1 MSAKL
6 PHDAFSTYVALG
18 PDRSYELLARQ
29 FGVDK
34 RTVVRRAVAEDWQG
48 RLDKIEADARD
59 KADAKLSETI
69 EAMNLRHLRVC
80 RVIQA
85 KALEALK
92 AMPLDTAMNAVRA
105 LDISVK
111 HERLIRGEPTDRAA
125 VSVEDVVKREY
136 DRWLTN
142 EDEAQATPA
151 LETSDG

>member
-1 MSAKL
+1 MS
-6 PHDAFSTYVALG
+6 
-18 PDRSYELLARQ
+18 RLL
-29 FGVDK
+29 
-34 RTVVRRAVAEDWQG
+34 VVKNG
-48 RLDKIEADARD
+48 SKIRE
-59 KADAKLSETI
+59 
-69 EAMNLRHLRVC
+69 RVSSSMP
-80 RVIQA
+80 VPS
-85 KALEALK
+85 

-142 EDEAQATPA
+142 EDDEQATPA